1 MVGEVGFAENEE
13 PGNRAF
19 EGVVNPKT
27 AHCVVRSGV
36 YAHGCFVRVFARDA
50 FVHVEEVA
58 VLFLDRFK
66 AVALDCVG
74 KVEVNAASFAVDC
87 RPYAA
92 SVVAGFLCRARGDV
106 AGSEVAERGILS
118 FQIVVAVFFGDFR
131 RLLCAVFLLLGNPH
145 AAVVAERFAH
155 ERELALLVAVLRNA
169 GGVDLR
175 EAGVCEARAA
185 LVAAESRR
193 DAATLRVCG
202 EVEYVAVAARAE
214 QNRVGGVSFDG
225 AVYEVAD
232 DDALCRAVNLYE
244 VEHFAAGVHLDLAE
258 GNLSFESRVR
268 AEEELLPRLSAGVER
283 AADLRAAERAVRQ
296 KGRRIR
302 GRTERPAQRTG
313 R

>member
-1 MVGEVGFAENEE
+1 MWKWRGLCVPLMLISFLFVANVLFGFVEFGTVGRDFLCADACQIIRERVGNHEVAVRQTLHERGRAEAVCAVVGEVGFAENEE

-202 EVEYVAVAARAE
+202 EVEYVAVAAR
-214 QNRVGGVSFDG
+214 
-225 AVYEVAD
+225 
-232 DDALCRAVNLYE
+232 CRAE
-244 VEHFAAGVHLDLAE
+244 
-258 GNLSFESRVR
+258 
-268 AEEELLPRLSAGVER
+268 PRRRSIFR
-283 AADLRAAERAVRQ
+283 WRRLRGC
-296 KGRRIR
+296 GR
-302 GRTERPAQRTG
+302 
-313 R
+313 